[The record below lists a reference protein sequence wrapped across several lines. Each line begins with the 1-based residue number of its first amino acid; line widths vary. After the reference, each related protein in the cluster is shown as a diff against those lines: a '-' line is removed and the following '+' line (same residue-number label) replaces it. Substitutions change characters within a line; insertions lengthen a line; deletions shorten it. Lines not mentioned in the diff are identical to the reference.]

1 MTHPKFK
8 LDTWTEYVS
17 PCSLPS
23 RITGLVSVLVC
34 TLLLIVPVSVTGQQ
48 TGDDGLRP
56 GPGGEPPIQIPRI
69 SGSVELDGRPD
80 EAAWENAAVLEGV
93 MHLPDFGAEPTERT
107 EFLLAHDG
115 EYLYMACRAYDSNPQ
130 AIRVTTLERDVS
142 TYNTD
147 ACGIRLDSYN
157 DEENALLFN
166 VTPAGQRTDWT
177 FANDAQGPPNQDWD
191 TFWEAE
197 GTMREWGW
205 SGEIRLPFSSLGF
218 QERDDGRVIMGFM
231 LARSITRKNE
241 TTVHPAVPP
250 NWGPSSI
257 AKPSQM
263 RKMILTGV
271 QSEQPVYV
279 TPYGLTG
286 GGHTHRLNDPETE
299 WVRDGDEVLEVGG
312 DVRYNV
318 TRNLVLDLTA
328 NTDFAQVEVDDQQ
341 VNLTRF
347 SLFFPEKRRFFQER
361 AAIFEFPLGFQERL
375 FHSRR
380 IGLVNGEQVRIWGGG
395 RLVGRVG
402 DWDVGFLN
410 MQTAEHEPVVGEAVP
425 GENLGVTRLRRR
437 VINPF
442 SYVGGIVTHRVGNDG
457 SYNVLYG
464 SDAVFR
470 LFGQDYL
477 TLNWAQ
483 SFDDTDESLPEVD
496 PLDRALVRAEWQRR
510 GTDGLTYRA
519 GVTRAGDVFEP
530 GMGFLRRRNFL
541 NGSGQ
546 MGYGWRPGTGSA
558 LNSYGVSANGGFYRR
573 NEEETIQSGNVG
585 LQGNLQTR
593 GGHSFNLQ
601 VTRNYEDLT
610 REFALSQS
618 AVVPVG
624 SYWFTEAQLR
634 YNPPMG
640 ALIQPSVSV
649 SGGRYYDG
657 DRISFNVSPT
667 WSVSRHLRLSG
678 TYELN
683 RIEFP
688 DRDQEFT
695 SHLGRLRSEVTIST
709 ETSTSAFIQYNS
721 ALDLVV
727 TNLRFHYNPR
737 EGNDF
742 YIVWNETLNSDRYA
756 PDPTRPLSQDRTL
769 LVKYAHTFTLG
780 L

>member
-1 MTHPKFK
+1 MAPPA
-8 LDTWTEYVS
+8 LAQEARQ
-17 PCSLPS
+17 LE
-23 RITGLVSVLVC
+23 
-34 TLLLIVPVSVTGQQ
+34 
-48 TGDDGLRP
+48 GLRP
-56 GPGGEPPIQIPRI
+56 GPGGEPPVRIPRI
-69 SGSVELDGRPD
+69 SGAIELDGRPD
-80 EAAWENAAVLEGV
+80 EPAWEQAATFEGV

-107 EFLLAHDG
+107 EFLLGHDG
-115 EYLYMACRAYDSNPQ
+115 EYLYMACRAYDSNPG
-130 AIRVTTLERDVS
+130 AVRVTTLERDAS

-147 ACGIRLDSYN
+147 GCGIRLDSYN

-191 TFWEAE
+191 AFWDAE

-205 SGEIRLPFSSLGF
+205 SGEMRIPFSSVGF
-218 QERDDGRVIMGFM
+218 QEEEDGTVVMGFM

-263 RKMILTGV
+263 RKMILTGL
-271 QSEQPVYV
+271 QSERPVYV

-286 GGHTHRLNDPETE
+286 GGHSHALNDPGTA
-299 WVRDGDEVLEVGG
+299 WQRSSDEVLEVGG
-312 DVRYNV
+312 DVRYNL
-318 TRNLVLDLTA
+318 TRNLTMDLTA

-361 AAIFEFPLGFQERL
+361 AAIFEFPLESQERL

-395 RLVGRVG
+395 RIVGRVQ
-402 DWDVGFLN
+402 DWDIGFIN
-410 MQTAEHEPVVGEAVP
+410 MQTAEHDPLTGPTVP

-437 VINPF
+437 IINAF
-442 SYVGGIVTHRVGNDG
+442 SYVGGIVTHRVGTDG

-483 SFDDTDESLPEVD
+483 SFDDADEARTDVGV
-496 PLDRALVRAEWQRR
+496 LDRALLRAEWQRR

-530 GMGFLRRRNFL
+530 GMGFLRRSDYL

-546 MGYGWRPGTGSA
+546 VGYGWRPGAGSA
-558 LNSYGVSANGGFYRR
+558 LNSYGVSVNGGFYQR
-573 NEEETIQSGNVG
+573 NADDTYQSGDFG
-585 LQGNLQTR
+585 GQANLQSR
-593 GGHSFNLQ
+593 GGHSFNAG
-601 VTRNYEDLT
+601 VTRSYEDLT
-610 REFALSQS
+610 RTFSLSPDAS
-618 AVVPVG
+618 VPVG
-624 SYWFTEAQLR
+624 SYWFTEGQVR
-634 YNPPMG
+634 YNAPMG
-640 ALIQPSVSV
+640 ALIRPSVSV
-649 SGGRYYDG
+649 SGGQYFDG

-667 WSVSRHLRLSG
+667 WSVNRHLQLGG

-683 RIEFP
+683 RIRF
-688 DRDQEFT
+688 DLRDQEFT
-695 SHLGRLRSEVTIST
+695 SHIGRLRSNVTFT
-709 ETSTSAFIQYNS
+709 TATSTAAFIQYNS
-721 ALDLVV
+721 AEDLVV
-727 TNLRFHYNPR
+727 ANLRFHYNPR
-737 EGNDF
+737 EGNDL
-742 YIVWNETLNSDRYA
+742 YIVWNETLNADRVA
-756 PDPTRPLSQDRTL
+756 FSPERPLSQERTL
-769 LVKYAHTFTLG
+769 LIKYAHTLTLG
-780 L
+780 F